1 MDTMVIDRGPF
12 VAMVYIVIFNGR
24 RDRRIENVYDII
36 GTAAEDEFKYAGG
49 LKSNEM
55 NCPYGG

>member
-36 GTAAEDEFKYAGG
+36 GTAAED
-49 LKSNEM
+49 
-55 NCPYGG
+55 